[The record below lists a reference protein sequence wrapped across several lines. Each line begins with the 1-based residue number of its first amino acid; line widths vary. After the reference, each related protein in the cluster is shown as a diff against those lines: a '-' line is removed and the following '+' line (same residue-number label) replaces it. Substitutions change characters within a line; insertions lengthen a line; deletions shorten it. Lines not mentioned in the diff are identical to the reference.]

1 MAKTQR
7 QPLIVCDKTVIDQ
20 HWAGIP
26 GIEVT
31 PAGRIFI
38 VFYSGG
44 ECEPA
49 PENTVFLV
57 TSDDGGR
64 SFSSPT
70 IIAAPHDGLRAFD
83 PTLWLDP
90 QGALWL
96 IYNRS
101 DKLTAR
107 HGVYARLC
115 DRPDANS
122 LQWGEEFLLDF
133 GVPFSFRMNKPT
145 VLSTGEWVLPV
156 TYANHRVYD
165 WFAGETQLQGV
176 AISRSDRNY
185 WDLCGAVVAP
195 HWALENMV
203 VERQDGTLLM
213 YIRAGG
219 GVLWQSRS
227 IDQGRTWSS
236 GEPTTIPNPGSRFF
250 ICKLPDGDWLLI
262 NSPNPEKRTGIV
274 ASLSPDEGYSWQ
286 GRLVLDPRDNV
297 SYPDAALA
305 HDGTIYAVHDRDRQG
320 LGEILLTAFRKEDVR
335 S

>member
-1 MAKTQR
+1 MVKQQLQSR
-7 QPLIVCDKTVIDQ
+7 IVCDKTVIDQ
-20 HWAGIP
+20 SWAGIP

-31 PAGRIFI
+31 PGGRLIV

-44 ECEPA
+44 EREPA

-64 SFSSPT
+64 SFSSPA
-70 IIAAPHDGLRAFD
+70 IVAAPRDGMRAFD

-96 IYNRS
+96 IFNRG

-107 HGVYARLC
+107 HGVYARVC
-115 DRPDANS
+115 TQPDAS
-122 LQWGEEFLLDF
+122 TLQWRQEFHLDF
-133 GVPFSFRMNKPT
+133 GIPFSFRMNKPI

-156 TYANHRVYD
+156 TYADHQVYD
-165 WFAGETQLQGV
+165 WFAGESQLQGV
-176 AISRSDRNY
+176 AISRSDRNH
-185 WDLCGAVVAP
+185 WDLYGAVVAP

-203 VERQDGTLLM
+203 VACRDGALQM

-227 IDQGRTWSS
+227 TDRGRTWSS
-236 GEPTTIPNPGSRFF
+236 GAPTTIPNPGSRFF
-250 ICKLPDGDWLLI
+250 VRKLPDGAWLLI

-274 ASLSPDEGYSWQ
+274 ASLSGDEGHSWQ
-286 GRLVLDPRDNV
+286 GRLVLDERDNV
-297 SYPDAALA
+297 SYPDAAIA
-305 HDGTIYAVHDRDRQG
+305 QDGTIYAVHDRDRQG
-320 LGEILLTAFRKEDVR
+320 AGEILLTVFRKEHVT
-335 S
+335 